1 VDTLADAIEKA
12 AAALKAITPSTL
24 TVQQLGSSLRVMK
37 ATDIHALIDEFNDSL
52 PAEPEDE
59 YEKEAYKKAM
69 QQIADELNK
78 KIDPLKD
85 ALEEVKKLRS
95 TLNLTALDEIIKAAQ
110 KIIRP
115 LYNITAAMQ

>member
-1 VDTLADAIEKA
+1 VDALTDAIQKT
-12 AAALKAITPSTL
+12 AAALKAITSSTL
-24 TVQQLGSSLRVMK
+24 TAQQLGSSLRIMK
-37 ATDIHALIDEFNDSL
+37 ATDIHALIDEFNASL

-59 YEKEAYKKAM
+59 HEKEAYKKAM

-95 TLNLTALDEIIKAAQ
+95 TLNLTALDEIIKVAQ

-115 LYNITAAMQ
+115 LYNVTAAMQ

>member
-1 VDTLADAIEKA
+1 MDTLDDAIEKA

-24 TVQQLGSSLRVMK
+24 TPQQLEFSLRALK
-37 ATDIHALIDEFNDSL
+37 ETDIHTLIDEFNASL

-59 YEKEAYKKAM
+59 DEKEAYKKMM
-69 QQIADELNK
+69 QQKADELNK

-95 TLNLTALDEIIKAAQ
+95 TLNLAALDDIIKAAQ

-115 LYNITAAMQ
+115 LYNVTAAMQ

>member
-24 TVQQLGSSLRVMK
+24 TPQQLEFSLRALK
-37 ATDIHALIDEFNDSL
+37 ATDIHALIDEFNASL
-52 PAEPEDE
+52 PAEPKDED
-59 YEKEAYKKAM
+59 EKEAYKKMM
-69 QQIADELNK
+69 QQKADELNK

-85 ALEEVKKLRS
+85 ALEEVKKLRG
-95 TLNLTALDEIIKAAQ
+95 TLNLSALDDIIKAAQ

-115 LYNITAAMQ
+115 LYNVTAAMQ